1 MDIHNVLPG
10 TSLQAVSELNLK
22 ETLWPGNPL
31 KIFSRNPKRIYFIS
45 PFDDKRRQEGPNHA
59 EKL

>member
-1 MDIHNVLPG
+1 MDIHNDLPD
-10 TSLQAVSELNLK
+10 TSLQAVSELKLK

-31 KIFSRNPKRIYFIS
+31 KFFSQDPKKVYFIS
-45 PFDDKRRQEGPNHA
+45 SFDDKRNQEGPNHA